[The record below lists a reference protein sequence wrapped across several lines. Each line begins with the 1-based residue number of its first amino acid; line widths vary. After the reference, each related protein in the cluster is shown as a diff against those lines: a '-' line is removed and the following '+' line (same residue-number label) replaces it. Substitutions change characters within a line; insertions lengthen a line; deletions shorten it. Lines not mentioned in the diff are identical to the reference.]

1 MPKFLDSLPMI
12 LSRALDDIMPQYRSL
27 FQAHGITDQQWRVMR
42 ALWEQ
47 EHLTSKQIS
56 QITLIPAPS
65 LVGILD
71 RLEKKGLLGRLRS
84 VEDRRLVFIRPTK
97 AGRELQEIM
106 LPKIEE
112 IHNFLIERV
121 TNKEWNEMKRILDK
135 LSGHSGPSE
144 KIFGTGN

>member
-12 LSRALDDIMPQYRSL
+12 LSRSLDDIMPQYRSL

-106 LPKIEE
+106 LPKIEQ

-121 TNKEWNEMKRILDK
+121 TNKEWKEMKRILDK
-135 LSGHSGPSE
+135 LSGHSSPSA
-144 KIFGTGN
+144 KIFRTGN